1 MQEYAHVVSHD
12 LKTPLRSIDALVSW
26 IKTDNKDNFDTI
38 TLQNLE
44 LIEITLETMEQLISN
59 VLEYSS
65 AGFNTEKISEID
77 LNLILEDVKK
87 ILYIP
92 KNTTINILKKLPIL
106 KGEKT
111 KFQQLFLNLISNA
124 IKFGNNENNIIEIDV
139 IEKEKFYQFSIND
152 NGIGIDK
159 KFHDRIFKVF
169 HFLNKSDKSTGIGL
183 SIVKKI
189 VNLYHGD
196 IWIESE
202 LGKGTIFYFTIKK

>member
-1 MQEYAHVVSHD
+1 
-12 LKTPLRSIDALVSW
+12 
-26 IKTDNKDNFDTI
+26 
-38 TLQNLE
+38 
-44 LIEITLETMEQLISN
+44 MEQLISN

-77 LNLILEDVKK
+77 LNIILEDVKK

-92 KNTTINILKKLPIL
+92 KNTTINILKKLPFL

-124 IKFGNNENNIIEIDV
+124 IKFGNKENNIIEIDV

>member
-26 IKTDNKDNFDTI
+26 IKTDNKNNFDTI
-38 TLQNLE
+38 THQNLD

-77 LNLILEDVKK
+77 LNIILKDVKK

-124 IKFGNNENNIIEIDV
+124 IKFGNKENNIIEIDV

>member
-1 MQEYAHVVSHD
+1 
-12 LKTPLRSIDALVSW
+12 
-26 IKTDNKDNFDTI
+26 
-38 TLQNLE
+38 
-44 LIEITLETMEQLISN
+44 MEQLISN

-77 LNLILEDVKK
+77 LDLILEDVKK

-124 IKFGNNENNIIEIDV
+124 IKFGNKENNIIEIDV

-169 HFLNKSDKSTGIGL
+169 HFLNKAEIIPRGSWYQP
-183 SIVKKI
+183 SIVTFLQIKKWNTFFKQII
-189 VNLYHGD
+189 VNNCSSFSRSYYYN
-196 IWIESE
+196 
-202 LGKGTIFYFTIKK
+202 KNK